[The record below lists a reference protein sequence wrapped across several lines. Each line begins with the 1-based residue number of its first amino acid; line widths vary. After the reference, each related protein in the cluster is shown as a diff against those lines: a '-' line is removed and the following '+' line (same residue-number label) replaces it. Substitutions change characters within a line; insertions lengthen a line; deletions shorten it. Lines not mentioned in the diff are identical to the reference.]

1 MRILLLWLHP
11 LPLHGGSAKLHV
23 TSEGIF
29 SVVFRAP
36 TMAAHEYLLSCSDM
50 QRWEQIKKPLYL
62 HLPQTLT
69 NHVALVGRRWEIA
82 VAFPEG

>member
-1 MRILLLWLHP
+1 
-11 LPLHGGSAKLHV
+11 
-23 TSEGIF
+23 
-29 SVVFRAP
+29 
-36 TMAAHEYLLSCSDM
+36 MAAHEYLLSCSDM